1 MQRTAEHHMSVR
13 SQTKGIVMGVF
24 ILCWLPF
31 FVTNILIGVCPDSC
45 ITDPELVFSIVT
57 WLGWLNS
64 GMNPVIYACWS
75 RDFRR
80 AFKKILCSLLLCCRP
95 SSSSGNSFYGS
106 AAYYGTPAA
115 AAAAMAAASSHSNA
129 NRTHSSS
136 SSGEP
141 GTHAHHVPQHRN
153 EQNSI
158 LKGRREQQQPRTSS
172 SSSNCNS
179 RAATG
184 KIKSDNLM
192 PGDRKSSSASTSSSG
207 EKNNKKKDNK
217 VLATCNR
224 KNNDAAIEFDP
235 NNGCYNQINL
245 KTVSEGVSSQTPA
258 PNGQK
263 DETEHD
269 DEDEVLFPVSKNSRQ
284 GLATESEAGMTGT
297 REEEKRTGGGL
308 HVSQHRPSFSSNDGQ
323 HFEDEIEAVDR
334 QLQTIPA
341 HNDISGCEVNPLQA
355 NDLYFDPV
363 DRHLPIFLHPHQV
376 GRRGRARSRKEK
388 DARTSRSTCRPEEGN
403 GIELNHRNACLAA
416 NESHHETALV
426 SHVSSR
432 SARLPPLTAGSSA
445 NTPTATP
452 ADNAGHHFHCHNS
465 PCVCT
470 YTAHCDEGDNEG
482 SEREENESSAGE
494 REANTASQEGDVCH
508 SDNDSCAINDSTS
521 SSSSEGIIETVTIML
536 QNTIVIRTS

>member
-1 MQRTAEHHMSVR
+1 
-13 SQTKGIVMGVF
+13 MGVF

-45 ITDPELVFSIVT
+45 ISDPELVFSIVT

-95 SSSSGNSFYGS
+95 SSSSGDSFYGGS

-115 AAAAMAAASSHSNA
+115 AAAAMAAAASSHANA

-153 EQNSI
+153 EQHSI
-158 LKGRREQQQPRTSS
+158 LKARREHQPRRSTSS
-172 SSSNCNS
+172 GSCNKDS
-179 RAATG
+179 ENAAAG
-184 KIKSDNLM
+184 EIKSGQLM
-192 PGDRKSSSASTSSSG
+192 PGDRRKSSSASTSSSG
-207 EKNNKKKDNK
+207 TGTKNNKKMDNK
-217 VLATCNR
+217 VLATCNT
-224 KNNDAAIEFDP
+224 KNNDATIEFDP

-245 KTVSEGVSSQTPA
+245 KTVSEGVSSQIRAA
-258 PNGQK
+258 PSGQRN
-263 DETEHD
+263 EAGND
-269 DEDEVLFPVSKNSRQ
+269 DEDGLLFLVNKNSGQ
-284 GLATESEAGMTGT
+284 GLVSESEAGVTGT
-297 REEEKRTGGGL
+297 ETGGGL
-308 HVSQHRPSFSSNDGQ
+308 HVTQHRLSFPSNEVQ
-323 HFEDEIEAVDR
+323 HFDDEIEAVDR
-334 QLQTIPA
+334 EYQTIP
-341 HNDISGCEVNPLQA
+341 HNDTSGREVNPLQV
-355 NDLYFDPV
+355 NDQYFDPV

-376 GRRGRARSRKEK
+376 GRRGRSRKEN
-388 DARTSRSTCRPEEGN
+388 DTTTTASATAARTSLSTCRSAEGN
-403 GIELNHRNACLAA
+403 EIELNHRNICLTAK
-416 NESHHETALV
+416 ESVHETALV

-432 SARLPPLTAGSSA
+432 STSLSSDPTAGSFA
-445 NTPTATP
+445 NTPTTTAPAAATH
-452 ADNAGHHFHCHNS
+452 ADNAGHHFPCHNTA
-465 PCVCT
+465 CVCRHM
-470 YTAHCDEGDNEG
+470 AHCDPSDNEA
-482 SEREENESSAGE
+482 SEREENESSAGK
-494 REANTASQEGDVCH
+494 RGANAASKEEEVCH